1 MFFLQV
7 LFLRYQTIFT
17 LFLGWTK
24 WHGFASK
31 PSSTRR
37 APESTL
43 WRSPTRRPKTPLA
56 MGILQLL
63 VQYFDIFTSTFLRL
77 FLYSKSQVQNPDSP
91 NKTEPLDVEEL
102 ASSRSGLAPN
112 SESQDRREVHGADVC
127 RESDP

>member
-1 MFFLQV
+1 
-7 LFLRYQTIFT
+7 
-17 LFLGWTK
+17 
-24 WHGFASK
+24 
-31 PSSTRR
+31 
-37 APESTL
+37 
-43 WRSPTRRPKTPLA
+43 

-127 RESDP
+127 RESDPWHLECPQLGIMVPPSQFGTEGGAVNKNDLSGHKWIS